1 MSIVEFFRRYFIE
14 PIYTGEGYNEYNT
27 IVYGLLLGAGILG
40 VERLLIRL
48 RVRVDSKFL
57 FSLLPF
63 LIFASASR
71 SLVDAGIFPK
81 TALLITP
88 GIFFTTAFLA
98 ISSLLITKKLFGD
111 DFYRPFA
118 VIGWLIAGYP
128 LAVAIYSLPQLKP
141 ILQILL
147 LFGAS
152 SLIFAYA
159 LSFIYADLKNPWIK
173 AVFIGHML
181 DASATVVGVEYY
193 NFFEEH
199 VFENWLINLV
209 GTAYVIFP
217 LKLIVLFLIVKIIK
231 MYVEEENRNFWYLAF
246 FILGFSPGLRD
257 TFTVALL
264 GG

>member
-1 MSIVEFFRRYFIE
+1 MSIGEFLRRYFVE
-14 PIYTGEGYNEYNT
+14 PIYTGEGYNVYNT
-27 IVYGLLLGAGILG
+27 IVYGLLLGVGILA
-40 VERLLIRL
+40 VEKLLIKL
-48 RVRVDSKFL
+48 KIRVDSRFF
-57 FSLLPF
+57 FSLFPF
-63 LIFASASR
+63 FVFASASR

-88 GIFFTTAFLA
+88 GIFITTTALA
-98 ISSLLITKKLFGD
+98 LLSLSLSRMLFGEK
-111 DFYRPFA
+111 FHTALFLMGSLSA
-118 VIGWLIAGYP
+118 IYP
-128 LAVAIYSLPQLKP
+128 LFVAVTSIPDIKP
-141 ILQILL
+141 IIQIIA
-147 LFGAS
+147 LFVAS
-152 SLIFAYA
+152 SLVFAFGMRHFYQ
-159 LSFIYADLKNPWIK
+159 DLKNPWVK
-173 AVFIGHML
+173 AVFIAHML

-209 GTAYVIFP
+209 DSAYVIFP
-217 LKLIVLFLIVKIIK
+217 LKLVVLFLIVKIIK